1 MLEKKII
8 QKKNISICNKHFVVN
23 SLFLV
28 VKLIYVEE
36 KKIKREKATCD

>member
-1 MLEKKII
+1 
-8 QKKNISICNKHFVVN
+8 VN